1 MGRGCR
7 YAGAGGYAGSCAA
20 FALGKA
26 WRFIVLRNDSPG
38 SIAYLCR
45 QQKENK
51 TVQTMQI
58 VKRNKQ
64 QEPFAPE
71 KIRSAI
77 SRAFGATGSSVR
89 TDELDALE
97 RDILTQIGDRQSIG
111 VEEVQDI
118 VETALMAH
126 RHFKV
131 AKAYILYRT
140 KHGEAREEIDK
151 FRRYVKDERVISLLK
166 ELREEYPETGYS
178 LSLLGAKFASFYK
191 DEADVLSLLIKAA
204 VELISPEAPK
214 WDYIAGRLLALRME
228 ERLVAEEAKRDIYS
242 FYDKISYLTRA
253 GLYGAYILEH
263 YTREDVDELEKAL
276 QPLRNRLFTYSGLHL
291 VEMRYLIRNGEGV
304 VLERPEEMFMG
315 IAMHLAMPE
324 GEKRIEWAKRIYD
337 TLSTLK
343 VTMATPTMSN
353 ARKPLDQLSSC
364 FIDVMPDNLI
374 GIYRTI
380 NNFAQVSKYGGGM
393 GIYIGKVRAVGSDI
407 RGFKGVAGGVLKW
420 IKLANDTAVA
430 VDQLGVRQGSVA
442 LYLDLW
448 HRDMPEFLQIRTNN
462 GDDRM
467 KAHDVFPGI
476 CVPDYFWRQLEADP
490 NGVWYML
497 CPHEVATVKGYC
509 LEDYWGEEWEKRYLD
524 CVADERIP
532 KRSMVLKDMLRL
544 IVKSAV
550 ETGTPFIFNRDTV
563 NRMNPNGHCGMIYC
577 SNLCSEIA
585 QNQSEIKLKQ
595 ITVES
600 EEGET
605 IVVEKTIPG
614 DFVVCNLA
622 SLVLGNIDC
631 DNDTELGETINT
643 VVRALDNVIDLNY
656 YPVPYARITNMKM
669 RPIGL
674 GTSGYH
680 HLLAKKGIP
689 WESEEHL
696 RYMDR
701 LFERINYHA
710 VSASMRLAKEKGRY
724 ERFEGSDWQTGTYFT
739 KRRYEGS
746 EWDTLAHEVAQ
757 NGMRNGYLM
766 AIAPTSS
773 TGIIAGTTAGVD
785 PVMNRFFLEEK
796 KGAIVPRV
804 APELS
809 DKTFWL
815 YKTAHQIDQNWVVDA
830 ASIRSRHIDQ
840 AQSVNLYITQQ
851 ISFSGIRD
859 LYLRAWHGG
868 VKSLYYVR
876 SLSLEVEECETCAS

>member
-1 MGRGCR
+1 
-7 YAGAGGYAGSCAA
+7 
-20 FALGKA
+20 
-26 WRFIVLRNDSPG
+26 
-38 SIAYLCR
+38 
-45 QQKENK
+45 
-51 TVQTMQI
+51 MQI
-58 VKRNKQ
+58 IKRNKQ
-64 QEPFAPE
+64 VEVFAPE

-77 SRAFGATGSSVR
+77 SRAFSATEETLHKR
-89 TDELDALE
+89 ELDALE
-97 RDILTQIGDRQSIG
+97 RDIIKEIGERDSIE
-111 VEEVQDI
+111 VEAVQDI
-118 VETALMAH
+118 VETTLMMH
-126 RHFKV
+126 QHFKV

-151 FRRYVKDERVISLLK
+151 FRKYIKDERVISLLK
-166 ELREEYPETGYS
+166 ELREEYPDAAHS
-178 LSLLGAKFASFYK
+178 LSLLGSKFLSFFK
-191 DEADVLSLLIKAA
+191 EGAATLPLLIKAA
-204 VELISPEAPK
+204 VELITPEAPG
-214 WDYIAGRLLALRME
+214 WDYIAGRLLALDME
-228 ERLVAEEAKRDIYS
+228 ERLVAEENKRDIHS
-242 FYDKISYLTRA
+242 FYEKISYLTKA
-253 GLYGAYILEH
+253 GLYGDYILEH
-263 YTREDVDELEKAL
+263 YSRKEVDELAEAL

-291 VEMRYLIRNGEGV
+291 IHMRYLIRDGSGT

-315 IAMHLAMPE
+315 IAMHLAIPE
-324 GEKRIEWAKRIYD
+324 GEKRVAWAKKIYD
-337 TLSTLK
+337 ILSTLK

-353 ARKPLDQLSSC
+353 ARKPLHQLSSC

-380 NNFAQVSKYGGGM
+380 SNFAQVSKYGGGM

-476 CVPDYFWRQLEADP
+476 CVPDYFWQQLEVDP
-490 NGVWYML
+490 NGMWYML
-497 CPHEVATVKGYC
+497 CPHEVATIKGYN
-509 LEDYWGEEWEKRYLD
+509 LEDYWGEEWERRYLD

-532 KRSMVLKDMLRL
+532 KRSMLLKDMLRL
-544 IVKSAV
+544 IIKSAV

-563 NRMNPNGHCGMIYC
+563 NRMNPNNHCGMIYC

-595 ITVES
+595 TTVHT
-600 EEGET
+600 EEGEP
-605 IVVEKTIPG
+605 IVVEETIPG

-622 SLVLGNIDC
+622 SLVLGNISC
-631 DNDTELGETINT
+631 DDDKELGNVINT
-643 VVRALDNVIDLNY
+643 VVRALDNVIDLNF
-656 YPVPYARITNMKM
+656 YPIPYARLTNMKM

-680 HLLAKKGIP
+680 HLLAKKRIA

-696 RYMDR
+696 QYMDQ

-710 VSASMRLAKEKGRY
+710 IKASMELSKEKGHY
-724 ERFEGSDWQTGTYFT
+724 AHFEGSDWQTGAYFH
-739 KRRYEGS
+739 KRHYTGA
-746 EWDTLAHEVAQ
+746 EWDKLASNVAKH
-757 NGMRNGYLM
+757 GLRNGYLM

-796 KGAIVPRV
+796 KGTIIPRV

-809 DKTFWL
+809 DATFWL
-815 YKTAHQIDQNWVVDA
+815 YKTAHQIDQKWVVDA
-830 ASIRSRHIDQ
+830 AAIRSRHIDQ
-840 AQSVNLYITQQ
+840 AQSVNLYITQE
-851 ISFSGIRD
+851 ITFSGIRD